1 MIPRRCTGFRGCGP
15 APEPEPADRTTPD
28 IHTTPIA
35 VAPEPARRSRP
46 NVALILLILVLAL
59 GIPVMLTARALRVG
73 RHARR
78 EGAFLTLLD
87 ADEISVRG
95 TATMNEIFTRMDSA
109 VSPEASMTA
118 VFFDDRRTGMMTLT
132 VTGLTDGAVTVH
144 KLPAGSARTI
154 VRHFCGAFPPTLP
167 WQAYLLCL
175 PRRGAVVRHLMLDAS
190 EAKAL
195 GISAVDPADTAAM
208 TKLHH
213 LPL

>member
-1 MIPRRCTGFRGCGP
+1 MNSVLRDRFR
-15 APEPEPADRTTPD
+15 ADRNTALRNLAGGAFALLASG
-28 IHTTPIA
+28 I
-35 VAPEPARRSRP
+35 VLWLFVPALGGLGP
-46 NVALILLILVLAL
+46 GFTAAGAVLAL
-59 GIPVMLTARALRVG
+59 GIPMMLMARALRVG

-87 ADEISVRG
+87 ADEISARG
-95 TATMNEIFTRMDSA
+95 TTAMNEIFTRMDSA